1 MCQRLYDSDSK
12 MRVVPQLA
20 AAMPTISKDKL
31 TYTIPLRRGVRFN
44 DGTPFNAQAAVTS
57 LQRHLTL
64 PGSSRAGDFEPVAS
78 FTASGPYTLVIRLKT
93 PLTPLPARHSSAG
106 YVLSPTQLAKLG
118 DRFATDPV
126 CVGPFMFDHRVPG
139 DSVTVI
145 KSPYVYDQKNVFL
158 DKIVFKAAHDTAAAA
173 AALKAGDLDA
183 LDSISSTELPGVKQT
198 SSLRVLQA
206 SGLGWNGVY
215 VNIGNRNGAGN
226 LPYANTG
233 TPLASSAKLRK
244 AFEQAIDRKALAR
257 VVFSGGVLPG
267 CTPVSPA
274 NEQWFDPSVK
284 CTPYDPADAKK
295 LVASS
300 GISDPTVRLLVA
312 NQTETLR
319 LAQFIQ
325 AQEAAVGI
333 NVVIEATDT
342 ATAAARSVAGNYDA
356 FLSSWSGGADP
367 DTNIYLHFTTN
378 GVRNLSGYSSPRL
391 DFVLGNGRKALTERA
406 RKTLYRVAQQI
417 LIEDRPVIV
426 LFTPIRYA
434 GLASNVTGVKLFQN
448 IILRV
453 EYAQLT

>member
-1 MCQRLYDSDSK
+1 
-12 MRVVPQLA
+12 
-20 AAMPTISKDKL
+20 
-31 TYTIPLRRGVRFN
+31 
-44 DGTPFNAQAAVTS
+44 
-57 LQRHLTL
+57 
-64 PGSSRAGDFEPVAS
+64 
-78 FTASGPYTLVIRLKT
+78 
-93 PLTPLPARHSSAG
+93 
-106 YVLSPTQLAKLG
+106 
-118 DRFATDPV
+118 
-126 CVGPFMFDHRVPG
+126 
-139 DSVTVI
+139 
-145 KSPYVYDQKNVFL
+145 
-158 DKIVFKAAHDTAAAA
+158 
-173 AALKAGDLDA
+173 
-183 LDSISSTELPGVKQT
+183 
-198 SSLRVLQA
+198 
-206 SGLGWNGVY
+206 
-215 VNIGNRNGAGN
+215 
-226 LPYANTG
+226 
-233 TPLASSAKLRK
+233 
-244 AFEQAIDRKALAR
+244 
-257 VVFSGGVLPG
+257 VLPG